1 MQGRIVVDMEE
12 EVWQGAGRGPGGGR
26 GRDVGLRTWK
36 CKETA
41 LGEERGQNWGP
52 NKLWGKNIGRNM
64 RPQEGKAMDIG
75 LQPRGMNVIRPLEL
89 KNGKK
94 TRIETRQRK
103 IKKGDIVLQSSPL
116 AFVIFASHR

>member
-64 RPQEGKAMDIG
+64 RPQEGNA
-75 LQPRGMNVIRPLEL
+75 MNVIRPLDL
-89 KNGKK
+89 NNGKR